1 MAMDMYRYFYIP
13 CKEESASLIDA
24 YPTASGYDTTTALI
38 HGYTQQP
45 RYDVSYSDGW
55 HTPSPASLRS
65 TSPEYMSLNSPIY
78 SIPITNIKTEELM
91 ISSVQHDTG
100 LIDPK
105 PILKQKRNYTKRTI
119 KINAETPQP
128 PIAILKQEVINVE
141 QHLNMV
147 PVEMPPM
154 FEELTGSDIMD
165 DDDDI
170 DEQAGGLDD
179 CCGGDD
185 STDGDASQDHFCADS
200 TVGGKKRR
208 GKQVSPVIKRKR
220 RLAANARERRRMQNL
235 NQAFDKLRQYLPQ
248 LGNDR
253 QLSKHETLQMA
264 QTYITALYDLLQ

>member
-13 CKEESASLIDA
+13 CKEES
-24 YPTASGYDTTTALI
+24 PALTLSQYTNTDYETSVI
-38 HGYTQQP
+38 QGYTQQP

-65 TSPEYMSLNSPIY
+65 TSPEYMSLNSPVY
-78 SIPITNIKTEELM
+78 TLPAIKSEELIM
-91 ISSVQHDTG
+91 PTYIQPIMDHQQ
-100 LIDPK
+100 K
-105 PILKQKRNYTKRTI
+105 PTIKKRAYTKKTTVKPEIVSSPPTI
-119 KINAETPQP
+119 QYQQP
-128 PIAILKQEVINVE
+128 IQMKQEVICSDTINSNVDDIS
-141 QHLNMV
+141 
-147 PVEMPPM
+147 PRSDGM
-154 FEELTGSDIMD
+154 FDEITGSDLMD
-165 DDDDI
+165 DDDD
-170 DEQAGGLDD
+170 D
-179 CCGGDD
+179 CCE
-185 STDGDASQDHFCADS
+185 STDGSIDIDGGLPDPV
-200 TVGGKKRR
+200 TGKKRR